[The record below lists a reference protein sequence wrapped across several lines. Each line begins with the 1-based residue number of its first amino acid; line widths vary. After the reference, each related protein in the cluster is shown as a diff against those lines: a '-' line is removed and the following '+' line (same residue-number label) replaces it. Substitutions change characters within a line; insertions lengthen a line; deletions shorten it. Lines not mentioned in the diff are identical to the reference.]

1 MANEPYCFLE
11 NYHSLYDVRNT
22 NGLCFLPLKERQ
34 RGWSNGSAVQELNGL
49 RHPCGSPQ
57 QSPEYPI
64 PSSDLHV
71 YQTCSYYIY
80 KHTRRQN
87 SHTQRAISLLK
98 GEEGSYSLQ
107 DGGGHYPWGHKMAS
121 PPTGHIHK
129 REPWAALSDA
139 SQYPGSPKGPDSA
152 KEDPTSSCS
161 LVAPMLKTK
170 PSNVENQEVS
180 QPVVL
185 SG

>member
-1 MANEPYCFLE
+1 MEIIRGKHDKNAWRCNSSKERPPNILASVRLQVPSTKQNKTNKTHTHTPEKVRGGKRLPPTLTMANEPYCFLE

-64 PSSDLHV
+64 PSSNLHV

-80 KHTRRQN
+80 KHT
-87 SHTQRAISLLK
+87 
-98 GEEGSYSLQ
+98 
-107 DGGGHYPWGHKMAS
+107 
-121 PPTGHIHK
+121 
-129 REPWAALSDA
+129 
-139 SQYPGSPKGPDSA
+139 
-152 KEDPTSSCS
+152 
-161 LVAPMLKTK
+161 
-170 PSNVENQEVS
+170 
-180 QPVVL
+180 
-185 SG
+185 